1 MENNQNQNSELKG
14 KIALVTGGTK
24 GIGKAI
30 ADRLAQAG
38 ATVIITARN
47 EPVDNLHGHH
57 FIQADL
63 ANAKE
68 AAPVIT
74 GVLQKFG
81 KIDILINNMG
91 GSTSPSGGFSTLT
104 DEHWEND
111 LRLNLLA
118 PVRIDRA
125 VLPTMLKN
133 KNGVIIHISSVSGVI
148 PIWESLGAY
157 AVAKAALINYSKSLS
172 KEVSPKGIRVLTVSP
187 GMVKT
192 ETMENYL
199 QTLADEAGIT
209 IEESTDAVMKSLGGI
224 PMGRMASPED
234 VAELVAYLVSP
245 RASYLSGANY
255 IIDGGTNPTV

>member
-1 MENNQNQNSELKG
+1 MENNLDNTNLDG
-14 KIALVTGGTK
+14 KIALITGGTK
-24 GIGKAI
+24 GIGRAI
-30 ADRLAQAG
+30 ADRLTLAG
-38 ATVIITARN
+38 AKVIVTARN
-47 EPVDNLHGHH
+47 KAEDASPDHH
-57 FIQADL
+57 FIAADVTQAAQVADL
-63 ANAKE
+63 VNE
-68 AAPVIT
+68 VNNT
-74 GVLQKFG
+74 FGGV
-81 KIDILINNMG
+81 DILIDNIG
-91 GSTSPSGGFSTLT
+91 GLTTPGGGFSTLT
-104 DEHWEND
+104 DEDWETE
-111 LRLNLLA
+111 LQLNLLSA
-118 PVRIDRA
+118 IRLDRA
-125 VLPTMLKN
+125 LLPKMIEK
-133 KNGVIIHISSVSGVI
+133 KNGVIIHISSVSGII

-224 PMGRMASPED
+224 PLGRMASPED